1 MNKKRIFLY
10 CCIFI
15 AVIFGCFYIGKSTI
29 SQTSET
35 SEIQKFSVFGKCA
48 DGQKITTKTNNT
60 ENIQYFSQCF
70 CMISN
75 QENPEPVWLDIEN
88 IKHTE
93 FIDNDS
99 NKAVAKC
106 NTGCDDLCKSQ
117 FNEFLSKNPDFKI
130 VKRW

>member
-10 CCIFI
+10 CCVFI
-15 AVIFGCFYIGKSTI
+15 AVIFGWFYFGKSTTSQI
-29 SQTSET
+29 SEY

-48 DGQKITTKTNNT
+48 DGQKITTKTNNK
-60 ENIQYFSQCF
+60 ENVEYFSQCF

-75 QENPEPVWLDIEN
+75 QENPEPVWLDMAS

-93 FIDNDS
+93 FIDSDS
-99 NKAVAKC
+99 KMAVMKC
-106 NTGCDDLCKSQ
+106 NSGCDDLCKSH

-130 VKRW
+130 LKRW